1 MTRVEK
7 MAMYDRAC
15 FALTEYEQS
24 THGDGVV
31 DMYIALVEIT
41 NNWEEITGEDE

>member
-1 MTRVEK
+1 MTRAEK
-7 MAMYDRAC
+7 MTIYDRAC

-24 THGDGVV
+24 IGDGVV
-31 DMYIALVEIT
+31 DMYIALVNIT